1 MPNHLATENSP
12 YLLQH
17 ANNPVDW
24 YPWGPEAL
32 ARAKAED
39 KPIFLSIGYAACH
52 WCHVMAHESFE
63 DQLTADFLNL
73 NFVNIKVDR
82 EERPDLDS
90 IYMSAVVAMTHQGG
104 WPMSVFLTPDLKA
117 FYGGTYFPPEPRH
130 NLPGFREVLRSV
142 IAAWQKEKDQVVHV
156 SEQILA
162 NIQQNN
168 TLDFTQ
174 QDQLQPKILSEVLTA
189 LLSQYDWAFGGW
201 GRAPKFPQP
210 MLIELLLLQASDG
223 NREAL
228 DAARNALDAMSRGGM
243 YDVVG
248 GGFHRYSTDSGWLVP
263 HFEKMLYD
271 NAQLA
276 QVYLHAALQTGDPS
290 YRAVTEAILDFLL
303 REMRHPL
310 GGFYA
315 SIDADSEGG
324 EGAFYTWSAADIASA
339 ITDPRD
345 REIFDATYAQPAG
358 GNFERRIILQR
369 MRQQE
374 KIAAELGIELS
385 ELLARLQLIHAQLR
399 ITRDLKARP
408 ETDNK
413 ILLAWNG
420 MAICAFAEAGRFFE
434 RTDYLRA
441 AQQCARF
448 ILSGMSGVNT
458 LFRSWREG
466 AASIPAFLEDYAAFI
481 LALLTL
487 YQADGDVTWFQAA
500 IKLTDEMLEKFED
513 PAGGFFDTSA
523 MALDLV
529 YRPKDLQ
536 DNATP
541 SGNSLAIRSLLILAA
556 LTGEVV
562 YQEIAEN
569 SLKSIQESLSQY
581 PTAFGS
587 WLLALDHALNPYHQ
601 LAIVWEDNAR
611 DDGLAALTAV
621 PQKVYKPRLVFAR
634 SQLPLPPESPALLLD
649 RPAIDHAPTAYYC
662 QDFICQLPVTD
673 ADALRDQLG

>member
-1 MPNHLATENSP
+1 MPNHLASENSP

-32 ARAKAED
+32 NRAKTED

-63 DQLTADFLNL
+63 DLATADLLNQ
-73 NFVNIKVDR
+73 NFISIKVDR

-104 WPMSVFLTPDLKA
+104 WPMSVFLTPELKA

-130 NLPGFREVLRSV
+130 NLPSFREVLRSV
-142 IAAWQKEKDQVVHV
+142 IAAWLQEKGQVEHV

-168 TLDFTQ
+168 MLDFTRQ
-174 QDQLQPKILSEVLTA
+174 EQLQPGILSEVLNG
-189 LLSQYDWAFGGW
+189 LLSQYDWGFGGW

-210 MLIELLLLQASDG
+210 MLIELFLLQASDG
-223 NREAL
+223 NRETL

-243 YDVVG
+243 YDIVG
-248 GGFHRYSTDSGWLVP
+248 GGFHRYSTDSAWLVP

-276 QVYLHAALQTGDPS
+276 QVYLHAALQTGDPY
-290 YRAVTEAILDFLL
+290 YRIIAESTLDFMLQ
-303 REMRHPL
+303 EMRHPL

-315 SIDADSEGG
+315 SIDADSADG
-324 EGAFYTWSAADIASA
+324 EGAFYTWSPDEIASV
-339 ITDPRD
+339 ISEPWD
-345 REIFDATYAQPAG
+345 REIFNATYTQPAG
-358 GNFERRIILQR
+358 GNFEGRIILHR
-369 MRQQE
+369 LNRPD
-374 KIAAELGIELS
+374 KIAADLSMDLS
-385 ELLARLQLIHAQLR
+385 EYLVRLKLIHTQLRGARSARL
-399 ITRDLKARP
+399 RP
-408 ETDNK
+408 ETDDK
-413 ILLAWNG
+413 ILLSWNG
-420 MAICAFAEAGRFFE
+420 LAICAFAEAGRYLE
-434 RTDYLRA
+434 RTDYINA

-448 ILSGMSGVNT
+448 ILSGMSGQNT
-458 LFRSWREG
+458 LYRSWREG
-466 AASIPAFLEDYAAFI
+466 AASVPAFLEDYAAFI

-487 YQADGDVTWFQAA
+487 YQADGDIAWYKAA
-500 IKLTDEMLEKFED
+500 VKLTDEMLDKFED

-523 MALDLV
+523 FAIDLV

-541 SGNSLAIRSLLILAA
+541 SGNSMAIRSLIILAA
-556 LTGEVV
+556 LTGEPV
-562 YQEIAEN
+562 YQEMAEN
-569 SLKSIQESLSQY
+569 SLKSIQETLSQY

-587 WLLALDHALNPYHQ
+587 WLLALDHMLNPYQQ
-601 LAIVWEDNAR
+601 LAIVWEDDAHGEALSALNAI
-611 DDGLAALTAV
+611 
-621 PQKVYKPRLVFAR
+621 PQKTYKPRLVYAR
-634 SQLPLPPESPALLLD
+634 AQLPLPFDAPRLLLG
-649 RPAIDHAPTAYYC
+649 RSAINHAPTAYFC

-673 ADALRDQLG
+673 PEALRAQLG